1 MRLSYWQEEGG
12 KKSIRFA
19 FPTSLAEI
27 EVNLRCNSGGRGYF
41 WTFLDLNK

>member
-1 MRLSYWQEEGG
+1 MRRKRSLRER
-12 KKSIRFA
+12 KSIRFA

-27 EVNLRCNSGGRGYF
+27 ESVCCVWRRGCF